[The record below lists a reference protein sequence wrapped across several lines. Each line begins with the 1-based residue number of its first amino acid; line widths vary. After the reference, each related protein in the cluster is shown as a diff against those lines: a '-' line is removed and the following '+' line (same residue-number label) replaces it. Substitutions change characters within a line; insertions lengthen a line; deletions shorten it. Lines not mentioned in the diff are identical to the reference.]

1 MFEPSYE
8 SSKLSRSI
16 GAAAGILSGLFGI
29 GGGVIIIPAL
39 VVLQGFSQIKAQG
52 TSLVALLPPVGIL
65 AFLEYYK
72 RGHTDL
78 YAGIIICIA
87 MVIGAKF
94 GAQFANMLPVDVL
107 RKAFGIF
114 VILIG
119 IKTFLGK

>member
-1 MFEPSYE
+1 MNDIIIY
-8 SSKLSRSI
+8 LII
-16 GAAAGILSGLFGI
+16 GIAAGILSGLFGI

-39 VVLQGFSQIKAQG
+39 VALEGFSQLKAQG

-72 RGHTDL
+72 RGNTDL
-78 YAGIIICIA
+78 YAGIIICLA

-94 GAQFANMLPVDVL
+94 GAQVANTLPIDIM

-119 IKTFLGK
+119 IKTFFGK

>member
-1 MFEPSYE
+1 MSDVVIY
-8 SSKLSRSI
+8 LLI
-16 GAAAGILSGLFGI
+16 GAVAGILSGLFGI

-39 VVLQGFSQIKAQG
+39 VLLEGFSQLKAQG

-72 RGHTDL
+72 RGNTDL
-78 YAGIIICIA
+78 YAGLIICVA

-94 GAQFANMLPVDVL
+94 GAQFANMLPLDIM
-107 RKAFGIF
+107 RKAFGVF

-119 IKTFLGK
+119 IKTFFGK